1 MNRPH
6 VLLVLYLV
14 LTILGA
20 LLLLA
25 LKCRARDFRPFKSW
39 TVTTPTRNL
48 TRVLPAA
55 SFIPTSILILLL
67 ARNYNNGQTG
77 FSPEEFQR
85 KSDLWKGFIAA
96 FESNDIIRINYLLD
110 SGAPADCKDKYGDY
124 SIHMAAPLGDADI
137 LQRTYLPA
145 STEFILSRNGASETP
160 LDVAIG
166 ANKKF
171 SVKWILQQFRKGCSP
186 D

>member
-1 MNRPH
+1 MNGPH

-48 TRVLPAA
+48 IRVLPAA
-55 SFIPTSILILLL
+55 SFISASILILLL

-77 FSPEEFQR
+77 FSPEEFQV
-85 KSDLWKGFIAA
+85 S
-96 FESNDIIRINYLLD
+96 
-110 SGAPADCKDKYGDY
+110 
-124 SIHMAAPLGDADI
+124 
-137 LQRTYLPA
+137 
-145 STEFILSRNGASETP
+145 
-160 LDVAIG
+160 LDVG
-166 ANKKF
+166 GVGVLLGLF
-171 SVKWILQQFRKGCSP
+171 LPCGFLLMILISGHF
-186 D
+186 